1 MLHLSDAL
9 LPVSLLSYRHLFY
22 ILDFFVIS
30 VYNIIT
36 LETIR
41 SRTSFWCRTSLCT
54 CTCCST
60 CLLIHLCEQFLCAL
74 HQFFLRSFDLCYL
87 LFCCVLRSRFCK
99 DIFQCLN
106 VSLYS
111 CFLCSIDFVANL
123 FDCLL
128 CLEYHSVCFVSCID
142 CFFTFLILSLEF
154 SCFFYSF
161 IDIVIRHIRTCCDC
175 NMLLFTCSMRL
186 YQNEDLGQS
195 GFHTCCSA
203 KDVEDAAEVAFQL
216 DIPFEVVNYT
226 EEFREKV
233 IAKFIETY
241 EAGGTPNPCIDCN
254 RTMKFDKML
263 DFAREHGLD
272 YVVTGHYAR
281 IEQDPAT
288 GRWLLK
294 KALYTDKDQSYVL
307 YVLTQDQLAHT
318 KFPLGGMDKPSIRKI
333 AEEQGFC
340 NARKHDS
347 QDICFVPDG
356 DYVGFMERYTG
367 KYYPDGD
374 FLDVNGNVV
383 GRHHGAV
390 RYTCGQRKG
399 LGLALGAP
407 VYVCGKDME
416 KNTVTVGPESELFKT
431 TLIAGDFNWISVPE
445 LTAPMRVKAKA
456 RYRQVEQPATAY
468 PLENGLVKVV
478 FDEPQRAITRG
489 QAVVLYD
496 GDVVVGGGTIL

>member
-1 MLHLSDAL
+1 MSNTPGAL
-9 LPVSLLSYRHLFY
+9 IAMSGGVDSTVAAYLMKQAG
-22 ILDFFVIS
+22 
-30 VYNIIT
+30 
-36 LETIR
+36 
-41 SRTSFWCRTSLCT
+41 CRCMGAT
-54 CTCCST
+54 
-60 CLLIHLCEQFLCAL
+60 
-74 HQFFLRSFDLCYL
+74 
-87 LFCCVLRSRFCK
+87 
-99 DIFQCLN
+99 
-106 VSLYS
+106 
-111 CFLCSIDFVANL
+111 
-123 FDCLL
+123 
-128 CLEYHSVCFVSCID
+128 
-142 CFFTFLILSLEF
+142 
-154 SCFFYSF
+154 
-161 IDIVIRHIRTCCDC
+161 
-175 NMLLFTCSMRL
+175 MRL

-347 QDICFVPDG
+347 QDICICG
-356 DYVGFMERYTG
+356 AESMERSLWMCG
-367 KYYPDGD
+367 QKHNIISI
-374 FLDVNGNVV
+374 LRK
-383 GRHHGAV
+383 RHQVTSGAV
-390 RYTCGQRKG
+390 QLCIRPRNGKKDIPCNYSGQ
-399 LGLALGAP
+399 
-407 VYVCGKDME
+407 
-416 KNTVTVGPESELFKT
+416 N
-431 TLIAGDFNWISVPE
+431 
-445 LTAPMRVKAKA
+445 
-456 RYRQVEQPATAY
+456 
-468 PLENGLVKVV
+468 
-478 FDEPQRAITRG
+478 EPCR
-489 QAVVLYD
+489 LHPY
-496 GDVVVGGGTIL
+496 